1 MEDCESEIV
10 YVRGCKVVGVWICG
24 EEVEEDG
31 RAAGALLVWKPN
43 PDLGPYLV
51 LRY

>member
-24 EEVEEDG
+24 DEEVEEDC
-31 RAAGALLVWKPN
+31 RTPILVCRTP
-43 PDLGPYLV
+43 V
-51 LRY
+51 L